1 MEENKELYKETL
13 NVNDLQ
19 ISILSNDNI
28 NDFISLTDLAR
39 YKNPEFPKDVVK
51 NWMRNR
57 STIEFLGLWEMMHN
71 LNFKGV
77 DFDTFINEAGSN
89 SFVMTPQKWIESTNA
104 KRRFI
109 AARTSFKTK

>member
-13 NVNDLQ
+13 NVNNLQ

-39 YKNPEFPKDVVK
+39 YKNSEFPKDVVK

-57 STIEFLGLWEMMHN
+57 STIS
-71 LNFKGV
+71 KGS
-77 DFDTFINEAGSN
+77 IS
-89 SFVMTPQKWIESTNA
+89 TPL
-104 KRRFI
+104 
-109 AARTSFKTK
+109 